1 MKWLNFNSGFSSSD
15 QEFLWVSRPV
25 CISFEQ
31 SEKEGVQI

>member
-1 MKWLNFNSGFSSSD
+1 MKWLNFNSGISSSD
-15 QEFLWVSRPV
+15 QEFRMGFKTC